1 MDRMLPRPRF
11 WAESAAQCKTCYS
24 LVGELLIFLLLY
36 VISALIQ
43 GFVLTIPTTV
53 WVMGTGSE
61 EMMTALA
68 AGATPQSVMEKL
80 LSEMPDWLS
89 LVSLFASSA
98 MGAVAL
104 VYCKNFQ
111 KRSPASMGLRGRA
124 PLLEYLLGFGFG
136 LALFCA
142 AMGIGTATEG
152 FALLRQA
159 PSGSRLAL
167 GLLALPGCM
176 LQGASLELLIRG
188 YYTPSLGGRYP
199 VGLTLLLST
208 LAPVMLQSG
217 GSLFSLSAVNA
228 LLLGLLLGIWCLKRG
243 NLWSACALRGAWLF
257 ASGWLFDFAP
267 AGKHTGVRLLDVD
280 VDLFRPSLSGG
291 AYGPQAGLCVTV
303 VLLAGLMLVLA
314 LKPLDPAP
322 QAPRDEQAANYL

>member
-1 MDRMLPRPRF
+1 
-11 WAESAAQCKTCYS
+11 
-24 LVGELLIFLLLY
+24 
-36 VISALIQ
+36 
-43 GFVLTIPTTV
+43 
-53 WVMGTGSE
+53 
-61 EMMTALA
+61 
-68 AGATPQSVMEKL
+68 
-80 LSEMPDWLS
+80 
-89 LVSLFASSA
+89 
-98 MGAVAL
+98 
-104 VYCKNFQ
+104 
-111 KRSPASMGLRGRA
+111 
-124 PLLEYLLGFGFG
+124 
-136 LALFCA
+136 
-142 AMGIGTATEG
+142 
-152 FALLRQA
+152 
-159 PSGSRLAL
+159 
-167 GLLALPGCM
+167 M